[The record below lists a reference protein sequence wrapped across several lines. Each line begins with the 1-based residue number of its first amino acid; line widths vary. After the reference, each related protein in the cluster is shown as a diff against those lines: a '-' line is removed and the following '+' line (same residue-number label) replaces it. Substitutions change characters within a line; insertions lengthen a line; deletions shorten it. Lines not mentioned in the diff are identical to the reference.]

1 MKLIV
6 LMLILLFGF
15 NLNKSENKYISFQD
29 HLKKVCKEYK
39 VSYNDMMRIAFI
51 ESSFRADA
59 LNKNKNGTVDVG
71 LFQINSIHHNTT
83 CAGLNVYTV
92 KGNVYCAVK
101 LVAGLKKYKAVDK
114 HWLARYHSKTRSKKL
129 AYVNKLNKITKELL

>member
-1 MKLIV
+1 MKIWLLLIT
-6 LMLILLFGF
+6 LFGLT
-15 NLNKSENKYISFQD
+15 LNKSEYKYISFRD
-29 HLKKVCKEYK
+29 YLKMACKEYK
-39 VSYNDMMRIAFI
+39 VNYNDMMRIAYI
-51 ESSFRADA
+51 ESAFRVDA
-59 LNKNKNGTVDVG
+59 LNKNRNGTIDVG

-114 HWLARYHSKTRSKKL
+114 HWIGRYYSKTPSLKRR
-129 AYVNKLNKITKELL
+129 YVARLERIKIYDK